1 MACSQVGSNSARGA
15 GGKTSRQEAEGGWAD
30 PLEEGPAAFSL
41 PLQHLSSMML
51 LSEEANRAPRR
62 YSRHRRCTVLL
73 RRHLCGTS
81 VDPRVYQPVAG

>member
-51 LSEEANRAPRR
+51 LSEEANRAPRH
-62 YSRHRRCTVLL
+62 YSRCQKMHCAAEKASLWDV
-73 RRHLCGTS
+73 C
-81 VDPRVYQPVAG
+81 